1 MRPLCP
7 AFVAAAVLASACVPM
22 APVTVTVELGGF
34 NLDAE
39 VKAIEDAAC
48 ADAISSDCA
57 VLSALSNV
65 PWSVDR
71 GPIDRPFLPD
81 AFASMIAVP
90 DLADEVD
97 VADWY
102 ADFSHQN
109 LDEPTGPCDAAA
121 DDDGAAA
128 ASCSVGRHRRITLD
142 DAGLGTIEPEAM
154 ADAVIERAVVVRNE
168 NDSLA
173 LPPLQFSVGREGEP
187 SALLARSQPFDVGGV
202 AVLET
207 DADAMVMLSEA
218 VAEDGGFVEFGTID
232 DAVPGLVMTGDGR
245 LRRPG
250 GALRLSLVLHLQV
263 PLTALAGTLQ
273 AP

>member
-1 MRPLCP
+1 MRRLYP

-34 NLDAE
+34 DLDAE

-48 ADAISSDCA
+48 ADAISSECA

-81 AFASMIAVP
+81 AFAPTIAVP
-90 DLADEVD
+90 DLGDEVD

-102 ADFSHQN
+102 ADVSHQKF
-109 LDEPTGPCDAAA
+109 DETRSPC
-121 DDDGAAA
+121 DGAAA
-128 ASCSVGRHRRITLD
+128 ADGAANCSIGRHRRITLD

-173 LPPLQFSVGREGEP
+173 LPPLQLSVGREGEP
-187 SALLARSQPFDVGGV
+187 LALLARSQPFDVGGV

-207 DADAMVMLSEA
+207 DADAMMMLSEA
-218 VAEDGGFVEFGTID
+218 MAGDDGFVEFSTVD
-232 DAVPGLVMTGDGR
+232 DAVPDLVLTGDGH

-263 PLTALAGTLQ
+263 PLSALAGTLQ